1 MITPENIKELRHQTS
16 VSIMVCKKALE
27 EAGGDMEKALLILRK
42 EGAKIADKKS
52 SRALKSGIVESYMHS
67 SGRVGVMVDVRCETD
82 FVAKNEDFKE
92 FAHNVAMHI
101 AALDPAYVSKDDIS
115 ADAREGIEKV
125 FSEEMEKVDK
135 PEEIKKQILEGKINA
150 YFKEKTLLEQSYVK
164 RQDITIDEY
173 LKEVIQKFGENTEI
187 ARFVRFSI

>member
-1 MITPENIKELRHQTS
+1 MITSEKIKELREQTS

-27 EAGGDMEKALLILRK
+27 EAGGDMDKALLVLRK

-52 SRALKSGIVESYMHS
+52 ARALKSGVVESYMHV

-82 FVAKNEDFKE
+82 FVAKNEGFKE

-101 AALDPAYVSKDDIS
+101 AALDPLYVSKDDIP
-115 ADAREGIEKV
+115 ADARAEIEKA
-125 FSEEMEKVDK
+125 FAEEMKKVDK
-135 PEEIKKQILEGKINA
+135 PEEIKKQILEGKINS

-164 RQDITIDEY
+164 KQDITVGEY

-187 ARFVRFSI
+187 ARFVRYSI